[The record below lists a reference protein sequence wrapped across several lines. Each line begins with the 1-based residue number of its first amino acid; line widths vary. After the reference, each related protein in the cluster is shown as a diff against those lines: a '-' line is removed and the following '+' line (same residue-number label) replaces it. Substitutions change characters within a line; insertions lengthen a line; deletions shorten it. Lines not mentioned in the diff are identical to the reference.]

1 MSREKIQEIALARKI
16 PLLAHFTRA
25 ENVQSI
31 LTHGLLPV
39 SVAHSRGIHPTI
51 NDQHRLDGRLNG
63 TSLSIS
69 FPNGS
74 MFFKLRNEN
83 PETDWVI
90 LAVSNSILWSK
101 NVLFC
106 RHNAADKKISQAD
119 SGVLGAPEAFE
130 AMFEEIDGH
139 ESRVVQGIKS
149 FDPTDVQAEVLV
161 IDSIE
166 PEFVLGA
173 LVNEDRVKDSLQ
185 PHFGRRKIIVHPGR
199 KGFFANRTYYRKFGG
214 G

>member
-106 RHNAADKKISQAD
+106 RHNAADKKISQVD
-119 SGVLGAPEAFE
+119 SGILGTPEAFE
-130 AMFEEIDGH
+130 SMFEEIDSH
-139 ESRVVQGIKS
+139 ESRMVQGIKS

-185 PHFGRRKIIVHPGR
+185 PYFGRRKIIVHPGR
-199 KGFFANRTYYRKFGG
+199 KGFFANRTYYRKSGG